1 MGLCRRMIRVIS
13 WTWGKDYGDMRW
25 QNVTWIPR
33 EMVLMSTSYCKQSCL
48 PDCKMLCSG
57 TASKNI
63 LWTVALEDTVS
74 YSAANTRFLHLWGAW
89 RLCLLLR
96 QSFAGQVYLH
106 TLLKLCH
113 SKSSQLLAELP
124 WEKSMPA
131 APFLVSWGGWGTRET
146 TVTRRHVFRG
156 LWPGGPCLL
165 QSLERLVSLKAQ
177 WVRKPLIFPVSGP
190 SGLSFLPS
198 LISSSQSQDRGPL
211 SFFSTWGSP
220 FLWDILVSE
229 EAWVYHESQRLS
241 SKRCIFGGVTKGS
254 KKFLPS
260 VVDELRKVWAMT
272 RCRVGAASFLCTGQL
287 ENWS

>member
-48 PDCKMLCSG
+48 PDCKTLCSG
-57 TASKNI
+57 TASKNF

-89 RLCLLLR
+89 RLCLPLR

-124 WEKSMPA
+124 CEKSMPA
-131 APFLVSWGGWGTRET
+131 APFLVSWGGEGEGDKGNHGDQKTHAPWV
-146 TVTRRHVFRG
+146 VTRRA
-156 LWPGGPCLL
+156 L
-165 QSLERLVSLKAQ
+165 
-177 WVRKPLIFPVSGP
+177 
-190 SGLSFLPS
+190 
-198 LISSSQSQDRGPL
+198 SSSKLGE
-211 SFFSTWGSP
+211 T
-220 FLWDILVSE
+220 
-229 EAWVYHESQRLS
+229 
-241 SKRCIFGGVTKGS
+241 C
-254 KKFLPS
+254 
-260 VVDELRKVWAMT
+260 
-272 RCRVGAASFLCTGQL
+272 
-287 ENWS
+287 